1 MPYLRNRRKNWKR
14 KSLMTDEEVLKI
26 LAQNVGSW
34 VKYVIL
40 PDGSA
45 YLYVKENEDAICEQT
60 PPIQT

>member
-1 MPYLRNRRKNWKR
+1 
-14 KSLMTDEEVLKI
+14 MTDEEVLKA
-26 LAQNVGSW
+26 LAENAGSW

-60 PPIQT
+60 TSLQKGIPTTEGSK

>member
-1 MPYLRNRRKNWKR
+1 
-14 KSLMTDEEVLKI
+14 MTDEEVLKI